1 MSPSEMSDAE
11 VCWRIQELKRFKK
24 CSRKI
29 HFICKCDDSC
39 IFVLSE
45 LIRNFLDNKFKIKNI
60 KRILQKLLPLRF
72 NLRRLADSK
81 VSSREKRK
89 ILIDFGFRALVYPIL
104 QKVLIPYCLMLDG
117 KKKT

>member
-1 MSPSEMSDAE
+1 MPSQMCNEE
-11 VCWRIQELKRFKK
+11 IPWRIQELKRFKQS
-24 CSRKI
+24 SRKI

-45 LIRNFLDNKFKIKNI
+45 LIKNFLDNKFKVKNM
-60 KRILQKLLPLRF
+60 KRIIRKLLPLRF
-72 NLRRLADSK
+72 NLRKLADSK

-89 ILIDFGFRALVYPIL
+89 ILIDFGVRAIVYPIL
-104 QKVLIPYCLMLDG
+104 QKILIPYCCTLDQ